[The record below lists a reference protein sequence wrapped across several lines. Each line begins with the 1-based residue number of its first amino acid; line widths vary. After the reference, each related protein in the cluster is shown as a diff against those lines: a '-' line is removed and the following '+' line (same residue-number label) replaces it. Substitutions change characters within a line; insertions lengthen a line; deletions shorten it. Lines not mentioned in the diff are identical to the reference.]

1 MKKIKTTGFFEKVFY
16 NNKFLFVLSVILSVA
31 LWAAVKINYSDST
44 TRTISDVRFSIDSR
58 LAQENDFEPFVDSE
72 ALKVDVEISGKSF
85 NVNSFSKD
93 SIVVEAVS
101 GYVDSA
107 GYKVLNITARSNES
121 GVTIASVTP
130 STITVFFDKAAS
142 DTFNVEAK
150 IKNIDA
156 LKNTDDY
163 YIGQPIPSLSTVSVS
178 GPASVL
184 EGLKKVSFTAS
195 VNKDLLPL
203 TETVEIPAKISFA
216 TTGKAGKEFLTCN
229 DVGTESNPASIT
241 IPVSKIKTVKTAV
254 KFINEPTIYDK
265 DPPRVTIEPAN
276 VKILYNPSD
285 EEYESYNVST
295 VDFSRLKDGK
305 NVFTVSVDEK
315 NTVAL
320 FDKDIKQFKV
330 TIDLGTMSQ
339 TVLDASNAKVVFLN
353 QSKGYKYTA
362 SLADTGLDSVTII
375 GPESSLEKLKADML
389 QIEINVS
396 SLDTE
401 NLRYQSVEISNISIQ
416 SPDINDC
423 WVYGSYRAKVSVKP
437 S

>member
-1 MKKIKTTGFFEKVFY
+1 MKKIKTDFFEKVFY
-16 NNKFLFVLSVILSVA
+16 NNKFLFVLSLVLSVA

-44 TRTISDVRFSIDSR
+44 TRTISDVKFTIDSR
-58 LAQENDFEPFVDSE
+58 LAQENDFEPFIESGE
-72 ALKVDVEISGKSF
+72 LKVDVEVSGKSF

-93 SIVVEAVS
+93 DLVVEAVS

-121 GVTIASVTP
+121 GVTIASVSP
-130 STITVFFDKAAS
+130 STVTVFFDKSAS

-150 IKNIDA
+150 IKNSDA
-156 LKNTDDY
+156 LDNTDDY
-163 YIGQPIPSLSTVSVS
+163 YIGQPVPSLSTVSVS

-184 EGLKKVSFTAS
+184 EGLRKVRFTATVS
-195 VNKDLLPL
+195 KDLLPL
-203 TETVEIPAKISFA
+203 TETVDIPAKISFE
-216 TTGKAGKEFLTCN
+216 TKSKVGKEFLTCN

-254 KFINEPTIYDK
+254 KFINEPKLYDEK
-265 DPPRVTIEPAN
+265 PPRVTIEPAD
-276 VKILYNPSD
+276 VKILYNPAD
-285 EEYESYNVST
+285 DEYESYNVST

-305 NVFTVSVDEK
+305 NVFTVPVDEK
-315 NTVAL
+315 STVAL
-320 FDKDIKQFKV
+320 FDKKIRQFKV

-362 SLADTGLDSVTII
+362 SLTDIGLDSVTII

-401 NLRYQSVEISNISIQ
+401 SLRYQTVEISNISIQ
-416 SPDINDC
+416 SAEVNDC
-423 WVYGSYRAKVSVKP
+423 WVYGSYRAKVSVKL